1 MHRMQ
6 SVASLDLNLLVALDA
21 LLEERSVSGA
31 ARRLLLTESAVSRA
45 LGRIRRAMDD
55 PVLVRAGH
63 RMVPTPR
70 ALAVQVEVHALVERA
85 HAVFTPVREPVLVTL
100 TRTFTILASD
110 ALTTAIG
117 VDLLDR
123 LTRDAPGARV
133 RFLPEPSATDD
144 PLRDGTADLEIGD
157 IDSTSPEIHIEVLGE
172 EQALAVVR
180 AGHPLARGRLTP
192 ERLAAARH
200 VTVSRRGR
208 FAGPLDEA
216 LAARGLRRTVAVSVP
231 SHSAALLLVAGSD
244 LVGLVPARLGR
255 GLLTSFGLVALDIG
269 LDLPILTIAQAW
281 HPRNE
286 ADAPHRWL
294 RGHVRD
300 TIRHALALDPP

>member
-1 MHRMQ
+1 MHGMQ

-45 LGRIRRAMDD
+45 LGRIRRAMGD

-70 ALAVQVEVHALVERA
+70 ALAVQAEVHALVERA
-85 HAVFTPVREPVLVTL
+85 HAVFAPVREPDLATL
-100 TRTFTILASD
+100 ARTFTILASD

-123 LTRDAPGARV
+123 LTRDAPGVRV

-144 PLRDGTADLEIGD
+144 PLRDGTADLEIGE
-157 IDSTSPEIHIEVLGE
+157 IDSTSPEIHIEVLAE

-180 AGHPLARGRLTP
+180 TGHPLTRGHLTP

-200 VTVSRRGR
+200 VTASRRGR

-255 GLLTSFGLVALDIG
+255 GLLGSLGLVALDIG
-269 LDLPILTIAQAW
+269 LDLPTLTIGQAW

-300 TIRHALALDPP
+300 TIRHALALDPL